1 MGAISYAK
9 STLDS
14 WSNSNTITKNI
25 VSSSAQGAAIGGVAG
40 TTVTTTFSSRGFT
53 SKGSVTAG
61 GAAGATLGANVSAI
75 KGACYWIS
83 EICSWVL
90 QQSILD

>member
-40 TTVTTTFSSRGFT
+40 TTVTATFLSIIYFSSKKVSGFAYF
-53 SKGSVTAG
+53 V
-61 GAAGATLGANVSAI
+61 
-75 KGACYWIS
+75 WH
-83 EICSWVL
+83 
-90 QQSILD
+90 